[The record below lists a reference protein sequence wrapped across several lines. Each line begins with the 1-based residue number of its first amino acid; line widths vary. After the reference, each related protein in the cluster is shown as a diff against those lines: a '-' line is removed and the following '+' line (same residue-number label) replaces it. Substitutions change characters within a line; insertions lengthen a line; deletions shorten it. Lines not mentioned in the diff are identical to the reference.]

1 MYQTVL
7 VPTDFSDPANA
18 AWEHAVQLA
27 KVHDS
32 KLVALYVA
40 EPVLSHY
47 GVVGLIPSVKEL
59 EEQND
64 VSSRLELKELAEKA
78 ESAGLSMTV
87 EVVKGKPWKAIVEA
101 AEKLSA
107 DLIVMGTHGRTG
119 LVHDTI
125 GSTAERVVQRAKC
138 PVLVVRPKG
147 G

>member
-7 VPTDFSDPANA
+7 VPTDFSDPANE

-27 KVHDS
+27 KAHGS

-47 GVVGLIPSVKEL
+47 GVVGLIPSVKDL

-64 VSSRLELKELAEKA
+64 TASRLELKEVAERA
-78 ESAGLSMTV
+78 ESEGLSVAV
-87 EVVKGKPWKAIVEA
+87 EVVTGKPWKAIVEA
-101 AEKLSA
+101 AENTKA

-119 LVHDTI
+119 IVHDTI

-138 PVLVVRPKG
+138 PVLVVRSRG
-147 G
+147 